1 MSTRRRKMVMKC
13 GLLILVCLVLVIA
26 VTILSVAMTIEEALK
41 KHTEEL
47 LAIPGV
53 VGTGQGLCDG
63 MPCIKILVVERTPK
77 IEQRIPDTVEGYRVQ
92 VEVTGRI
99 RAQ

>member
-1 MSTRRRKMVMKC
+1 MRRELVTKC
-13 GLLILVCLVLVIA
+13 VLLILVCLILAIGG
-26 VTILSVAMTIEEALK
+26 TILSASMTIEEALK

-53 VGTGQGLCDG
+53 VGIGQGLCDG
-63 MPCIKILVVERTPK
+63 VPCIKVLVIERTPE
-77 IEQRIPDTVEGYRVQ
+77 IEQRIPDTVEGYRVE

>member
-1 MSTRRRKMVMKC
+1 VSTGRREMVMKC
-13 GLLILVCLVLVIA
+13 GLLILVCLVLVIVA
-26 VTILSVAMTIEEALK
+26 AILSVAMTIEEALK

-53 VGTGQGLCDG
+53 VGIGQGLCDG
-63 MPCIKILVVERTPK
+63 VPCLKVLVMERNPE
-77 IEQRIPDTVEGYRVQ
+77 IEQRIPDTVEGYRVE

>member
-1 MSTRRRKMVMKC
+1 MKC
-13 GLLILVCLVLVIA
+13 GLLILVCLVLVIVA
-26 VTILSVAMTIEEALK
+26 SILSVATTIEEALK

-53 VGTGQGLCDG
+53 VGIGQGLCDG
-63 MPCIKILVVERTPK
+63 VPCIKVLVIERTPE
-77 IEQRIPDTVEGYRVQ
+77 IEQRIPDTVEGYRVE